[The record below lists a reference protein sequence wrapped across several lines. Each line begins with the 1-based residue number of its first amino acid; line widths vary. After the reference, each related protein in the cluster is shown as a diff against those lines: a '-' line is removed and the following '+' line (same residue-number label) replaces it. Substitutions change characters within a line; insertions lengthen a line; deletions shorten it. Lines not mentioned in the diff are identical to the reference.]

1 MPRPHQEP
9 PLAVFLNSRLVGR
22 LNRTA
27 RGAIDFQY
35 DSSWLEWDRAL
46 PISLSLPLREDRYSG
61 AAVNAV
67 LENLLP
73 DSALIRRRTA
83 ERVRA
88 QGSDAYNLLAAI
100 GRDCVGALQFLPD
113 GEAPG
118 TAGTVDGIPVDDRE
132 IARLI
137 KELSIAPLG
146 LGEDIDFRISIAGA
160 QEKTALLHWKDRW
173 YKPCGTTAT
182 THILKPRIGRLSN
195 GLDLTSSV
203 ENEFLCLKVTAALG
217 IPSADVAL
225 ADFEDNRV
233 LVVERFDRH
242 WTADDRLLRLP
253 QEDCCQAL
261 GVPPTLKYQAE
272 GGPGIEAL
280 LNLLK
285 GSDVPKV
292 DQTRFLKATVA
303 FWLLGATDGHAKNFS
318 VFLSSGGRFRMT
330 PLYDVISA
338 QPSADAGQIPRNRMK
353 LAMFVGTNRHYV
365 IDTIM
370 PRHFL
375 QTAAAAGL
383 GASLVEPVFADILAT
398 APTALEDVME
408 ALPKDFPRDIA
419 DSILGGF
426 TERLRTLAK
435 A

>member
-1 MPRPHQEP
+1 M
-9 PLAVFLNSRLVGR
+9 
-22 LNRTA
+22 
-27 RGAIDFQY
+27 
-35 DSSWLEWDRAL
+35 
-46 PISLSLPLREDRYSG
+46 
-61 AAVNAV
+61 
-67 LENLLP
+67 
-73 DSALIRRRTA
+73 
-83 ERVRA
+83 
-88 QGSDAYNLLAAI
+88 
-100 GRDCVGALQFLPD
+100 
-113 GEAPG
+113 
-118 TAGTVDGIPVDDRE
+118 
-132 IARLI
+132 
-137 KELSIAPLG
+137 
-146 LGEDIDFRISIAGA
+146 
-160 QEKTALLHWKDRW
+160 
-173 YKPCGTTAT
+173 
-182 THILKPRIGRLSN
+182 
-195 GLDLTSSV
+195 
-203 ENEFLCLKVTAALG
+203 
-217 IPSADVAL
+217 
-225 ADFEDNRV
+225 